1 MDAGAQVSNVYVR
14 VHETEATQ
22 RSNEPPLSFLR
33 REVRSNFIA
42 HRGTISIM
50 KYFGEHFGPRVNSI
64 LYSTII
70 EIRVGARTP
79 RSLLLGHMIQESWR
93 TPGSHVYRFLA
104 IFFFF
109 SSFIPLSLSRLLK
122 FSPSFSSSSSFASKN
137 GQYSVVGREK
147 FIIHPP

>member
-1 MDAGAQVSNVYVR
+1 MYVR
-14 VHETEATQ
+14 VHETEGTQ

-104 IFFFF
+104 TFFFF
-109 SSFIPLSLSRLLK
+109 SSFIPLSLVSLNSPHLFPPLPLSRRRTGNIPW
-122 FSPSFSSSSSFASKN
+122 SE
-137 GQYSVVGREK
+137 EK
-147 FIIHPP
+147 SL